1 MVPQRSAYISAN
13 TAQLFL
19 KWIFVYVKQSFE
31 NNYILSWQL
40 IDMASPSFN
49 TICLFTDVWFSKD
62 PLSFTHAYR
71 CLFINAHVSRADCRP
86 LKTFMFWGWVLMLRT
101 FGCVEFCMSGQL
113 RIMKILNF
121 INLDKQRVHINHV
134 EFKSGFIFVV
144 GPLLHSY
151 FSKL

>member
-1 MVPQRSAYISAN
+1 MVPQLSAYISAN

-86 LKTFMFWGWVLMLRT
+86 LKTFMFWGLGPDAKNVRLCWVLHEWVTPYYENFKFLESWQT
-101 FGCVEFCMSGQL
+101 ESPYQPCWVQIWLYFCCGTTPS
-113 RIMKILNF
+113 
-121 INLDKQRVHINHV
+121 
-134 EFKSGFIFVV
+134 
-144 GPLLHSY
+144 LL
-151 FSKL
+151 FF